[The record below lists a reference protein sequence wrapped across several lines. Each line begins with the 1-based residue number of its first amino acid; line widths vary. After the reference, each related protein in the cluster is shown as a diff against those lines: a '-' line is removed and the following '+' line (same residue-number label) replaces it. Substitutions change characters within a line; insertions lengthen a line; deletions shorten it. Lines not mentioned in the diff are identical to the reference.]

1 MFTKMKILIVD
12 DEPVSRKKMQK
23 ILDTLG
29 QCETVENGED
39 ALKVAASENP
49 PALIMLD
56 IIMPGMDGYEV
67 CRTLKADK
75 KTSDIPVIF
84 VSSQGKEEDEAKGLG
99 LGAVDYITKP
109 FSPAIVK
116 AKVQTHLELK
126 KHRDH
131 LNSLVKERTAEVT
144 KANAELKQEMEE
156 RNRAEAALLK
166 AKADAE
172 AAGRE
177 LIEVNVQLEEAIVRA
192 NEMAVQAEI
201 ASIAKSQFLANMSHE
216 IRTPMNGVTG
226 MNGLLLDT
234 DLDREQRKYAEAVR
248 ASAES
253 LLNIIND
260 ILDFS
265 KIEAGKFELET
276 IDVDL
281 RTSVEDVADM
291 LAPRAHKKGLEIAC
305 MVRPEVPFWLK
316 GDPGRIRQVLV
327 NLLGNAVKFT
337 EKGDIVLRVS
347 LEEETDSHATVLF
360 TVTDTGI
367 GVSQDRMGFLFQP
380 FSQLDSSMV
389 RKYGGT
395 GLGLAISKQ
404 LAEMMGGQI
413 GVKSKKGRGST
424 FWFTTVFE
432 KQLQHKEAQ
441 AVLGRPLLVRTGNR
455 HEASPV
461 TRYTLTEAR
470 NRLARILLVDDDEI
484 KRDFGLSLLKKLGYS
499 ADAVDSGLKAVKL
512 LESTPYDV
520 ILMDVQMPEMNGFET
535 TRIIRNQESNV
546 LNHDIPVI
554 AMTAHAL
561 NGDRELCLEEGM
573 NDYVSKPVEPQKLTE
588 AIERQLVRSSSERPK
603 VRSKKAV
610 LDDKNIERSTFR
622 ERFEGEEELLER
634 LTKIFLQEVPSQIEE
649 LEHALENNEVR
660 LIEELGH
667 TIKGRSALLDVHS
680 LRDCAFE
687 IEKAGKSCDLNL
699 ARRLVT
705 KFENKYKEF
714 LSGPDF

>member
-248 ASAES
+248 VSAES

-347 LEEETDSHATVLF
+347 LKEETDSHATVLF

-484 KRDFGLSLLKKLGYS
+484 NRDFGLSLLKKLGYS

-561 NGDRELCLEEGM
+561 KGDRELCLEEGM

-610 LDDKNIERSTFR
+610 LDDKNIERSTFP
-622 ERFEGEEELLER
+622 ERFEGEKELLER

>member
-12 DEPVSRKKMQK
+12 DELVNRKKMQK

-29 QCETVENGED
+29 QCEAVENGKD

-84 VSSQGKEEDEAKGLG
+84 MSSQDEEEDEAKGLG

-131 LNSLVKERTAEVT
+131 LNLLVKERTAEVT
-144 KANAELKQEMEE
+144 KSNAELKQEMEE

-177 LIEVNVQLEEAIVRA
+177 LIEVNVQLEEAIARA

-248 ASAES
+248 VSAES

-281 RTSVEDVADM
+281 RTSAENVADV

-316 GDPGRIRQVLV
+316 GDPGRIRQILV

-347 LEEETDSHATVLF
+347 LKEETDSHATVLF
-360 TVTDTGI
+360 AVTDTGI
-367 GVSQDRMGFLFQP
+367 GVSRNRMGFLFQP

-424 FWFTTVFE
+424 FWFTAVFE
-432 KQLQHKEAQ
+432 KQLHHKEAE

-455 HEASPV
+455 HEASSV
-461 TRYTLTEAR
+461 TRYTLDEPR

-484 KRDFGLSLLKKLGYS
+484 NRDFGLSLLKKLGYS

-520 ILMDVQMPEMNGFET
+520 ILMDVQMPGMNGFET
-535 TRIIRNQESNV
+535 TRIIRNQESNA

-561 NGDRELCLEEGM
+561 KGDRERCLEKGM
-573 NDYVSKPVEPQKLTE
+573 NDYVSKPVDPQKLAE

-603 VRSKKAV
+603 VRNKKAV
-610 LDDKNIERSTFR
+610 LDDKNIERSPFPK
-622 ERFEGEEELLER
+622 RFEGEGELFER
-634 LTKIFLQEVPSQIEE
+634 LTKIFLEEVPSQIKE
-649 LEHALENNEVR
+649 LKHALENNEVT

-667 TIKGRSALLDVHS
+667 TIKGRSALLDVRS

-687 IEKAGKSCDLNL
+687 IEKAGKSSDLNL
-699 ARRLVT
+699 ACRLVT
-705 KFENKYKEF
+705 KFESEYKEF
-714 LSGPDF
+714 LSGSDS

>member
-84 VSSQGKEEDEAKGLG
+84 VSSQGEEEDEAKGLG

-166 AKADAE
+166 AKSDAE

-177 LIEVNVQLEEAIVRA
+177 LIEVNVQLEEAIARA

-248 ASAES
+248 VSAES

-276 IDVDL
+276 IDFDL

-347 LEEETDSHATVLF
+347 LKEETDSHATVLF

-484 KRDFGLSLLKKLGYS
+484 NRDFGLSLLKKLGYG

-561 NGDRELCLEEGM
+561 KGDRELCLEKGM
-573 NDYVSKPVEPQKLTE
+573 NDYVSKPVDPKTLAG

-610 LDDKNIERSTFR
+610 LDDKNIERSTFP
-622 ERFEGEEELLER
+622 ERFEGEGELFKR

-649 LEHALENNEVR
+649 LKHALENNEVR

-667 TIKGRSALLDVHS
+667 TIKGRSALLDVRS

-687 IEKAGKSCDLNL
+687 IEKAGKSSDLNL
-699 ARRLVT
+699 ARRLVN
-705 KFENKYKEF
+705 KFESEYKIF